1 MACWKSEFEG
11 VTKTVSRKFGVLL
24 YLEGVLLMLSPG
36 SGSLGVLSPG
46 PRPAGDGVPQLVE
59 EVGRRED

>member
-1 MACWKSEFEG
+1 

-59 EVGRRED
+59 EVVRRKD